1 MADTFK
7 RKTIRDIRAAKGKE
21 DALVC
26 LTAYTAPMARIA
38 DKHADVL
45 LVGDSLGMV
54 IYGFDSTL
62 PVTVDM
68 MINHGRAVVK
78 SSQNALIVVDM
89 PFGSYQESPEQA
101 FRNAARMMAETGC
114 GAVKLEGG
122 VEMAETVAFLSNRGV
137 PVMGHT
143 GLQPQSVN
151 SAGGYRV
158 TGRSSEEAEKI
169 SEGAHVLARAGAF
182 ALVLECI
189 DSDLADTITARLD
202 IPTIGIGASAAC
214 DGQVIVTDDILG
226 ITSGPHPRFVKK
238 YANLAGDADRALQGF
253 AAEVRR
259 RAFPAP
265 ENTYIKH
272 MAARAEAAE

>member
-1 MADTFK
+1 MAEKQK
-7 RKTIRDIRAAKGKE
+7 RKTIRDIRAFKGGKE
-21 DALVC
+21 AFVC
-26 LTAYTAPMARIA
+26 LTSYTAPMARIA
-38 DKHADVL
+38 DRHADVL

-78 SSQNALIVVDM
+78 SSQNALVVVDM
-89 PFGSYQESPEQA
+89 PFGSYQEGPEQA
-101 FRNAARMMAETGC
+101 FRNAARIMAETGC

-122 VEMAETVAFLSNRGV
+122 IEMAETVAFLSNRGV

-158 TGRSSEEAEKI
+158 TGRNSEEAERI
-169 SEGAHVLARAGAF
+169 LEGAHVLARAGAF

-189 DSDLADTITARLD
+189 DSDLADTITGRLD
-202 IPTIGIGASAAC
+202 IPTIGIGASASC

-226 ITSGPHPRFVKK
+226 LTPGPHPRFVKK
-238 YANLAGDADRALQGF
+238 YAELAGDADQALKCF
-253 AAEVRR
+253 AGEVRSR
-259 RAFPAP
+259 IFPARDHVYSKP
-265 ENTYIKH
+265 
-272 MAARAEAAE
+272 AAVSAEAAE